1 MILYLLRHAIAEDSS
16 PTGRDR
22 DRALTGE
29 GVAKLE
35 RVIRVAVRAG
45 MKPGRILS
53 SPYKRTRETA
63 EIAARVLGNDPE
75 ISYSGALTPNSS
87 PEAAWT
93 EIRDCGSGDA
103 LLVVTHDPL
112 VSSLLSLMLGS
123 TRQVHDFRKAGLAML
138 ELEHGGAYPAA
149 ALRWL
154 LTPALAA
161 AIESEWGD

>member
-1 MILYLLRHAIAEDSS
+1 MIVYLLRHAIAEDTS

-22 DRALTGE
+22 DRALTEE
-29 GVAKLE
+29 GIAKLK
-35 RVIRVAVRAG
+35 RVIRVAARTG
-45 MKPGRILS
+45 MRPERILA

-75 ISYSGALTPNSS
+75 ISYSGALTPDSS

-93 EIRDCGSGDA
+93 EIRDGGVAGS

-112 VSSLLSLMLGS
+112 VSALLSLLLGA
-123 TRQVHDFRKAGLAML
+123 TRRVHDFRKAGLAML
-138 ELEHGGAYPAA
+138 DLEHSGAYPAGT
-149 ALRWL
+149 LRWL

-161 AIESEWGD
+161 AIESEAGD